1 MSGRTFAHPPARHS
15 NRMKS
20 ASVVRVGGAAVALC
34 AALAGGAP
42 AQNGPGGLAYPPTPR
57 GNRIEEIGGVRIA
70 DPYAWLENVSSPE
83 VRSWTAAQNAVTQG
97 YLSRL
102 PRHHDVSD
110 LLARSASYPWFS
122 APVAAGDR
130 LFYLENPGLDNQ
142 PTLRVQ
148 DRPEV
153 APRTLIDPN
162 VFSLEGLIAIVDL
175 SPSPD
180 GRYLAYT
187 VSTQATADRL
197 LRVRDMRTN
206 LDLADELHDVKDS
219 SVAWTHDERGFF
231 YVRTDIGRPAGAPAL
246 APYGRQSVFYHRV
259 GRAQSADQT
268 IYENTDHPERRYDI
282 VVSQDGQYLVIR
294 VRAGGVGETESQD
307 RLYLIDLDNPGHP
320 NLGAPLVKL
329 LDAGDAAYDFAAN
342 NGPVFYIRTNR
353 DAPRRK
359 LVAVDINAP
368 DPSRWTTVI
377 RETYDPL
384 IGVRRVDDRLL
395 AHRLHDAHSVLELYG
410 LDGTSRGIVQLP
422 GVGTVTEINPDP
434 DGRDV
439 YLTYTSFLQP
449 PAVYRYGLDS
459 RNLTPFKEV
468 RADTLAIRFETT
480 QLFFT
485 SKDGTRVP
493 MFITAKRG
501 IVLDGSHATLLAGG
515 GGFNTAATPVFA
527 PEVAAWLELGGIY
540 AVANVRGGGEYGR
553 AWHDAATGER
563 KQVAIDD
570 LIAAAEFLIDQRYTR
585 SALLGVTGSGHAGLV
600 AAAAMTRR
608 PSLFAAVAIEGGLF
622 DMSRF
627 NRFTDGA
634 AWTAEYGS
642 PDRAS
647 DLRAMLAYSPL
658 QAVADDV
665 GYPATFLTAGD
676 HDEVIPPWQS
686 FKFAAALQ
694 HGRTAGGPALL
705 RVEYNE
711 GSGPG
716 ISTSKRLAAG
726 ADRLT
731 FLISVLRASR

>member
-1 MSGRTFAHPPARHS
+1 M
-15 NRMKS
+15 
-20 ASVVRVGGAAVALC
+20 RVSGAAVALC
-34 AALAGGAP
+34 AALVGGAA
-42 AQNGPGGLAYPPTPR
+42 AQNGSGGLAYPPTPR
-57 GNRIEEIGGVRIA
+57 GNQIDAIGGLRIP
-70 DPYAWLENVSSPE
+70 DPYAWLESVSSPE
-83 VRSWTAAQNAVTQG
+83 VRSWIAAENAVTQG

-102 PRHHDVSD
+102 SRHVEVSD
-110 LLARSASYPWFS
+110 LLAHSASYPRFS

-148 DRPEV
+148 DRPEA
-153 APRTLIDPN
+153 APRTLVDPN
-162 VFSLEGLIAIVDL
+162 VFSIEGLIAIVDL
-175 SPSPD
+175 SPSPE
-180 GRYLAYT
+180 GRYLAYAA
-187 VSTQATADRL
+187 STQATAGRL

-206 LDLADELHDVKDS
+206 VDLADELHNVKDS

-231 YVRTDIGRPAGAPAL
+231 YVRTDIGRPPGAASL
-246 APYGRQSVFYHRV
+246 APYGRQAVLYHRV

-268 IYENTDHPERRYDI
+268 IYENTDHPEWRYGI
-282 VVSQDGQYLVIR
+282 VVSQDGQYLVIHAR
-294 VRAGGVGETESQD
+294 VGTGGGTESQD

-342 NGPVFYIRTNR
+342 SGPVFYIRTNK

-368 DPSRWTTVI
+368 DPNRWTTVI

-384 IGVRRVDDRLL
+384 IDVRRVDDRLL

-410 LDGTSRGIVQLP
+410 LDGSSRGAVQLP

-434 DGRDV
+434 DGREV
-439 YLTYTSFLQP
+439 YITYTSFLQP

-468 RADTLAIRFETT
+468 RADTLTSRFETT

-501 IVLDGSHATLLAGG
+501 ITLDGSHATLLAAG
-515 GGFNTAATPVFA
+515 GGFNRAATPVFA

-563 KQVAIDD
+563 KQIAIDD

-585 SALLGVTGSGHAGLV
+585 TALLGLTGSGHAGLV
-600 AAAAMTRR
+600 AAAAMTQR
-608 PSLFAAVAIEGGLF
+608 PALFAAAAIDAGLF
-622 DMSRF
+622 DMTRF

-634 AWTAEYGS
+634 AWTTEYGS
-642 PDRAS
+642 PDRTS
-647 DLRAMLAYSPL
+647 DLRALLAYSPL
-658 QAVADDV
+658 QAVAADV
-665 GYPATFLTAGD
+665 AYPATLLTAGD
-676 HDEVIPPWQS
+676 RDEAVPPWQS

-694 HGRTAGGPALL
+694 HGRNAGGPALL

-716 ISTSKRLAAG
+716 IPTSKRLAAG